1 MLMKE
6 NTPQSLPITFDTG
19 KKEGGEKGVKERLL
33 ELRKRYYQADEA
45 VQEKIFGG
53 GPANKTLSELQAE
66 REAILKDIEEL
77 EAALYVEFSG
87 EGDGGFRAREIIDED
102 GQWRGHERA
111 LQSRGADILP
121 PEYSD
126 KRKIGEG
133 EETLEGEADQG
144 AGENVD
150 AEVSFERL
158 MAELNA
164 INTALAINEK
174 KLLSQQE
181 ALMHMT
187 GEGCVEIQIGIE
199 NLLQKKREKEQR
211 RQDILD
217 ILKRRRS

>member
-6 NTPQSLPITFDTG
+6 NTPKSPFIVYNAG
-19 KKEGGEKGVKERLL
+19 KEREKKESPKRRLF
-33 ELRKRYYQADEA
+33 ELRRQYHQADSA

-66 REAILKDIEEL
+66 REAILKDIGEL
-77 EAALYVEFSG
+77 EVALYVEFSG
-87 EGDGGFRAREIIDED
+87 KGDGGFRAREIIDEG

-111 LQSRGADILP
+111 LRSHGGVMIM
-121 PEYSD
+121 PEYQD
-126 KRKIGEG
+126 RRGVEEIEEG
-133 EETLEGEADQG
+133 V
-144 AGENVD
+144 AGEIGRCTEEAVD
-150 AEVSFERL
+150 EGVLLDRLAE
-158 MAELNA
+158 ELRA
-164 INTALAINEK
+164 IEMALAINEK

-181 ALMHMT
+181 ALMRMM